1 MISHVLAQYLVCF
14 RRLADVWRFQLTV
27 PEGYIDIEQ
36 LDSITL

>member
-36 LDSITL
+36 LGTITL